1 WLRSL
6 SSNAGSLAT
15 SLRSHACG
23 QLSSSLAGQPATLCG
38 WLARLRN
45 RGQFALLRDRYG
57 TVQVVPANPAARAAL
72 RSAPLESTLQVSG
85 LVQLRPERDRNPSM
99 PTGEIE
105 LVADTV
111 TVMGPVAN
119 EAVPLLP
126 QNADRG
132 MPETRLKYRL
142 VHACWDFG
150 AGTSADQPQASSR
163 LGHQYRLPWHLA
175 LRSDSMQ
182 CRLEL
187 RSSLL
192 HSLRRFL
199 VEQHRFVELETPT
212 LFRATPG
219 GAREFVV
226 PARLH
231 RGRGERCQGY
241 SLVQSPQQLK
251 QLLMMAGFD
260 RYFQLAR
267 CYRDESGRPDRA
279 KFTLEVAL
287 EEAVPGEVVMTGVE
301 LPGAVSNCRGVRGGV
316 AKGLQGCWAVR
327 VDDDSLSFHTFGIK
341 FCSAGTDSKDF
352 VLEDRAESAS
362 VLGMRGN
369 DAALMMMMMQT
380 QSRRSRLMV
389 RPCNNGPPGNSSV
402 GKTGGPGML
411 KVFCWMFCFLMVL
424 QSGGWSRRVGWPRSV
439 ASVTALRLDRG
450 GHPSGASSGVPTGA
464 LAASSSHWPTLLI
477 ILSGVQL
484 PSFFVKTAPGFVGAG
499 EQARSRGG
507 LKELPRQVGLRDVG
521 NAEELVGG
529 SLQGLDVEG
538 REFGFS
544 EQGSL
549 VGDAKATGHHSGA
562 FVLLRFQL
570 LPDRRRR
577 VYEATMVSIA
587 GCSEAAQ
594 SCRLRP
600 VASSAESSAN
610 NDRWTD
616 VSRFCQ
622 KALDEV
628 NDVGRD
634 LHPGQVGIERR
645 APDFAVALAKA
656 APACAGPLEYGPLR
670 NTLLRALTDPARVRR
685 SQVPHSI
692 PPATRGKP
700 RRKKHELTSAFNSS
714 IRDRADSV
722 YLNSERKLW
731 RRQNGR
737 NWPRAATKNNS
748 GAQNEQ
754 WKERASKNL
763 GPLAVYQLASQCERP
778 RVGLD
783 CHRLQKLRLL
793 VNEGVGFW
801 INVDGQNVVCRIVAF
816 KQLLAEAILLDSSQT
831 AECMGDRHSAE
842 GSMSVTLIAVELA
855 AMIRPFLTAKPLRQ
869 PEFTQLDL
877 EMSFADDS
885 DILPLVEAA
894 LLAAWPTEFNGER
907 LPRPPSQPFQ
917 RISYADAMLRYGTD
931 KPDTRFGLTAQRWTL
946 PSSVT
951 VVGFRVSA
959 DELTDGRQ
967 LTLPAVDAL
976 RQALAESPLAAGWQ
990 LSDGK
995 TFRNETLVGLADCC
1009 GVADDD
1015 LVLHGPESQIGSQVA
1030 AARLALHSALVSTG
1044 SLPALDWRDWRL
1056 IWVDQ
1061 FPLFEADN
1069 DSNSR
1074 LRSCHHP
1081 FTAPVPEHL
1090 DGLLSGELPP
1100 AEVIGRHFDLVC
1112 NGCELGGGSVRI
1124 HDPRLQKLVL
1134 EKVLGLD
1141 PEPMRHLIEALG
1153 HGAPPHVGIALGV
1166 DRLVSLL
1173 TGADC
1178 IADCMAFPK
1187 TQEGRCLLSGAPAL
1201 IDANTLDYYRL
1212 RPAAE
1217 QTDCSN

>member
-57 TVQVVPANPAARAAL
+57 TVQVFVCCTMFIGSLSESSQFRNHSRIFPIPKYLCQNLPDSKIIVSESSQFRNHCVVPANPAARAAL

-132 MPETRLKYRL
+132 MSETRLKYRL
-142 VHACWDFG
+142 VHPCWDFG
-150 AGTSADQPQASSR
+150 AGTSADQPQLHRVWVISTGFR
-163 LGHQYRLPWHLA
+163 GTGHLA

-267 CYRDESGRPDRA
+267 CYRDESGRPDSIA
-279 KFTLEVAL
+279 
-287 EEAVPGEVVMTGVE
+287 TGQEVE
-301 LPGAVSNCRGVRGGV
+301 LPGAVSDCRGVRGGV

-369 DAALMMMMMQT
+369 DAA
-380 QSRRSRLMV
+380 V
-389 RPCNNGPPGNSSV
+389 DDDDDADPKPA
-402 GKTGGPGML
+402 
-411 KVFCWMFCFLMVL
+411 
-424 QSGGWSRRVGWPRSV
+424 SGGWSRRVGWPRSV

-714 IRDRADSV
+714 IRDQADSV

-737 NWPRAATKNNS
+737 NWPRAATKNRTVERRTNS
-748 GAQNEQ
+748 G
-754 WKERASKNL
+754 RRGASKNL

-783 CHRLQKLRLL
+783 CHRLQKLRHL
-793 VNEGVGFW
+793 VDEGVGFW
-801 INVDGQNVVCRIVAF
+801 INVDGQNVVCRLKLLDCRIVAF
-816 KQLLAEAILLDSSQT
+816 KQLLAEALLLDSSQT

-842 GSMSVTLIAVELA
+842 GSV
-855 AMIRPFLTAKPLRQ
+855 

-885 DILPLVEAA
+885 DIRPLVEAA
-894 LLAAWPTEFNGER
+894 LLAAWPTDFNGER

-967 LTLPAVDAL
+967 LTLPSVDAL

-1100 AEVIGRHFDLVC
+1100 AEMIGRHFDLVC

>member
-1 WLRSL
+1 HAAASMIAQRLSILSCQICRSWLRSL

-132 MPETRLKYRL
+132 MPETRLKYR
-142 VHACWDFG
+142 
-150 AGTSADQPQASSR
+150 
-163 LGHQYRLPWHLA
+163 HLA

-267 CYRDESGRPDRA
+267 CYRDESGRPD
-279 KFTLEVAL
+279 
-287 EEAVPGEVVMTGVE
+287 
-301 LPGAVSNCRGVRGGV
+301 
-316 AKGLQGCWAVR
+316 
-327 VDDDSLSFHTFGIK
+327 
-341 FCSAGTDSKDF
+341 
-352 VLEDRAESAS
+352 
-362 VLGMRGN
+362 
-369 DAALMMMMMQT
+369 
-380 QSRRSRLMV
+380 
-389 RPCNNGPPGNSSV
+389 
-402 GKTGGPGML
+402 
-411 KVFCWMFCFLMVL
+411 
-424 QSGGWSRRVGWPRSV
+424 
-439 ASVTALRLDRG
+439 
-450 GHPSGASSGVPTGA
+450 
-464 LAASSSHWPTLLI
+464 
-477 ILSGVQL
+477 
-484 PSFFVKTAPGFVGAG
+484 
-499 EQARSRGG
+499 
-507 LKELPRQVGLRDVG
+507 
-521 NAEELVGG
+521 
-529 SLQGLDVEG
+529 
-538 REFGFS
+538 
-544 EQGSL
+544 
-549 VGDAKATGHHSGA
+549 
-562 FVLLRFQL
+562 
-570 LPDRRRR
+570 
-577 VYEATMVSIA
+577 
-587 GCSEAAQ
+587 
-594 SCRLRP
+594 
-600 VASSAESSAN
+600 
-610 NDRWTD
+610 
-616 VSRFCQ
+616 
-622 KALDEV
+622 
-628 NDVGRD
+628 
-634 LHPGQVGIERR
+634 
-645 APDFAVALAKA
+645 
-656 APACAGPLEYGPLR
+656 
-670 NTLLRALTDPARVRR
+670 
-685 SQVPHSI
+685 
-692 PPATRGKP
+692 
-700 RRKKHELTSAFNSS
+700 
-714 IRDRADSV
+714 
-722 YLNSERKLW
+722 
-731 RRQNGR
+731 
-737 NWPRAATKNNS
+737 
-748 GAQNEQ
+748 
-754 WKERASKNL
+754 
-763 GPLAVYQLASQCERP
+763 
-778 RVGLD
+778 
-783 CHRLQKLRLL
+783 
-793 VNEGVGFW
+793 
-801 INVDGQNVVCRIVAF
+801 
-816 KQLLAEAILLDSSQT
+816 
-831 AECMGDRHSAE
+831 
-842 GSMSVTLIAVELA
+842 
-855 AMIRPFLTAKPLRQ
+855 RQ